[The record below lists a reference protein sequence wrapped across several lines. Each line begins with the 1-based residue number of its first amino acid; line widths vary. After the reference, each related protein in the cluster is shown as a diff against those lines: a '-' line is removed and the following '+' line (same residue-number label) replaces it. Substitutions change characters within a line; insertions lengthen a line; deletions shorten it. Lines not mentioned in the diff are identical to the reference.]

1 MDTFTPRLDVL
12 PRAQRLLWRKLQ
24 PIQRF
29 GYVLYGGTAIALRL
43 GHRQSVDFDF
53 FTSHSVDPGALR
65 AALPFLRTSTVRQE
79 RPNTY
84 EIETGSGVR
93 VAFFGGLNF
102 GRVGQPEQTDDGVLQ
117 VASLDDLMATKVKVI
132 LQRSE
137 SKDYRDI
144 AAMLRAG
151 VRLETGL
158 AAAQKMY
165 HPTFPPAEALK
176 AVVYFE
182 DGDMA
187 RLSKEDR
194 AVLVEAARRVKSLPT
209 VKVTPG
215 LAPDQTVAIAPAS
228 APTVRVEIDPP
239 KRGPRRRT

>member
-1 MDTFTPRLDVL
+1 MDTFAPRLDIL
-12 PRAQRLLWRKLQ
+12 PAAQRLLWPQLR
-24 PIQRF
+24 PIQKF

-53 FTSHSVDPGALR
+53 FNSNPVDPGALR
-65 AALPFLRTSTVRQE
+65 AALPFLRTVSVRQE

-84 EIETGSGVR
+84 EIETASGVR
-93 VAFFGGLNF
+93 LAFFGGLDF
-102 GRVGQPEQTDDGVLQ
+102 GRVGQPQQTNDGVLQ
-117 VASLDDLMATKVKVI
+117 AASLDDLMATKVKVI

-176 AVVYFE
+176 ALVYFE

-194 AVLVEAARRVKSLPT
+194 AVLIEAAGRLKSLPT

-215 LAPDQTVAIAPAS
+215 LAPKQAVSIAPVIT
-228 APTVRVEIDPP
+228 PTTRRRIDPP
-239 KRGPRRRT
+239 RQGPRMGV

>member
-29 GYVLYGGTAIALRL
+29 GYVLYGGTAIALRR

-53 FTSHSVDPGALR
+53 STSHPVDSGALR
-65 AALPFLRTSTVRQE
+65 AALPFLRMATVRQE

-84 EIETGSGVR
+84 EVETGSGVR
-93 VAFFGGLNF
+93 VAFFGGLDF

-117 VASLDDLMATKVKVI
+117 VASLDDLMATKVKDI

-165 HPTFPPAEALK
+165 HPTFSPAEALK

-194 AVLVEAARRVKSLPT
+194 AGEPELLGGHVLGQVTSARNSRLPR
-209 VKVTPG
+209 PN
-215 LAPDQTVAIAPAS
+215 DQLQI
-228 APTVRVEIDPP
+228 E
-239 KRGPRRRT
+239 RGPHPGGLSRRTWEVRR

>member
-1 MDTFTPRLDVL
+1 MTTFAPRLDIL
-12 PRAQRLLWRKLQ
+12 PGPQRLLWRRLR
-24 PIQRF
+24 PIQQL

-53 FTSHSVDPGALR
+53 FNSNPVDPGALR
-65 AALPFLRTSTVRQE
+65 AILPFLHNATVRQE

-84 EIETGSGVR
+84 EIETASRVR
-93 VAFFGGLNF
+93 VAFFGGLDF
-102 GRVGQPEQTDDGVLQ
+102 GRVGLPQQTNDGVLQ

-151 VRLETGL
+151 VSLETGL
-158 AAAQKMY
+158 AAAQRMF
-165 HPTFPPAEALK
+165 HPTFAPAEAMK
-176 AVVYFE
+176 ALVYFE

-187 RLSKEDR
+187 RLSMEDR
-194 AVLVEAARRVKSLPT
+194 AVLIEATRRLRSLPA
-209 VKVTPG
+209 VKVNRR
-215 LAPDQTVAIAPAS
+215 LALK
-228 APTVRVEIDPP
+228 RVVSME
-239 KRGPRRRT
+239 